1 MTVRVAEVSE
11 LPMSSCVPGIKLGY
25 TSMCRSVFCSP
36 QAILNVGLLF
46 SAKIRLKNKHQDA
59 RVEAPRKKHINQN
72 PCFWWQHAH
81 LNWHDFEKHDPF
93 KTFSYRCNKFWVD
106 SDCSVYVLV
115 VIPEGRGYKP
125 AKDWLH
131 INDSWWFMPHH
142 QLLSWMYGQYDKPI
156 VIVCSLEAWI
166 YCIWPLILGTKLWSN
181 GPFLC
186 WLVLYCYANWFDGGG
201 TPIHCWKQYQLTN
214 TFIIQWGDRRQ
225 KDFGTCSAIYQTL
238 PFRWYLAVIEELDR
252 TIIDIYI

>member
-25 TSMCRSVFCSP
+25 KSMCRSVFCSP

-115 VIPEGRGYKP
+115 VIPKAEGTNLPKIGYTSTTVDDLCRIISCCRGCMANMTNP
-125 AKDWLH
+125 
-131 INDSWWFMPHH
+131 
-142 QLLSWMYGQYDKPI
+142 LSLFAP
-156 VIVCSLEAWI
+156 
-166 YCIWPLILGTKLWSN
+166 
-181 GPFLC
+181 
-186 WLVLYCYANWFDGGG
+186 
-201 TPIHCWKQYQLTN
+201 WKREFTV
-214 TFIIQWGDRRQ
+214 
-225 KDFGTCSAIYQTL
+225 FGL
-238 PFRWYLAVIEELDR
+238 
-252 TIIDIYI
+252 